1 MESDEQKFK
10 ASNQIKTICMVV
22 GIVYSGF
29 ATFMLGI
36 VFLQKL
42 MVYGSGIP
50 TEEVT
55 GLNSSHNIFF
65 IFLPLVILLGIAYI
79 KFGFSFSKTPIK
91 PILVNNILRIVSAII
106 SVSYSIVCF
115 RLLILGLP
123 GFFSITAVL
132 MILSS
137 AFGFF
142 IVILVFNLPQYFISK
157 KIKKYY
163 SIKF

>member
-1 MESDEQKFK
+1 MENDEQKFK

-29 ATFMLGI
+29 ASFMLGI

-42 MVYGSGIP
+42 MIYGSGIP
-50 TEEVT
+50 TEDVT

-91 PILVNNILRIVSAII
+91 PILVNNIRNYLAALQS
-106 SVSYSIVCF
+106 
-115 RLLILGLP
+115 
-123 GFFSITAVL
+123 
-132 MILSS
+132 
-137 AFGFF
+137 
-142 IVILVFNLPQYFISK
+142 
-157 KIKKYY
+157 
-163 SIKF
+163 